1 VDVKLKI
8 NNVDEILRKGA
19 RVYLTEEEEVF
30 GIKLEEDQELII
42 NGEKRVIPKI
52 RMLNIEITKIK

>member
-1 VDVKLKI
+1 MDVKLKI

-42 NGEKRVIPKI
+42 NGEKRVVPKI

>member
-1 VDVKLKI
+1 MKI

>member
-1 VDVKLKI
+1 MDVKLKI

>member
-1 VDVKLKI
+1 MDVKLKI
-8 NNVDEILRKGA
+8 NNVDEILRKGT

-42 NGEKRVIPKI
+42 NGEKRVVPKI